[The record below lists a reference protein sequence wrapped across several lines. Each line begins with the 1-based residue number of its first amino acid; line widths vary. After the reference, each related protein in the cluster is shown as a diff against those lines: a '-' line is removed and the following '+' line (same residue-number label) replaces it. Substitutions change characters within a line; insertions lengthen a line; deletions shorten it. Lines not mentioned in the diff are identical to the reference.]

1 MDNRDIMNDAVST
14 SPARPPAGAPSAA
27 EGVGRRP
34 AGAAMNQESFR
45 FGRCE
50 LRVASRELRVDDA
63 LRPIERRPFDLLVY
77 LLRERHRVVTKDELL
92 NEVWAGEDVTP
103 GVIASA
109 VLKLRKLIE
118 DKDAEAPLIGTAH
131 RVGYRFVGVVEG
143 TAPALAAAATAAEPE
158 RLSIA
163 LLPFENRTGQPDLD
177 WVELGLLSLVQ
188 KALVAARRLEV
199 ATIPSVLASLRTVA
213 ADATLGQ
220 RAEALGRLLGC
231 THVVQVVVTG
241 SEGAW
246 QLEATLADGNG
257 STQQRLVG
265 PDLPQLGQALAGRLE
280 TTLREGTEAS
290 LDALAGSGAIANWT
304 LGRAM
309 QAAAENKWHV
319 ALNLLDAV
327 LQIEPAHPMAQV
339 ERLRVL
345 VALDDNRAFETGPA
359 LMLAARAS
367 GNRTQEAEVRLEL
380 AQAYVKRRLN
390 DQARLHVDE
399 LLQAAEGIE
408 SPAYRLNL
416 CLLRAEL
423 ALSQLDWTTAAA
435 MLERAELLCSQ
446 TGNVFD
452 RIRMLQTLLVLKA
465 ETGDMRKAWEHASD
479 AAELYR
485 RHGIVVGQARA
496 ECNLSNASCSLGMFQ
511 LGEERGELALSLSRS
526 MNVWVSTVVA
536 ASGLCGIYRQLR
548 KPQQLARALR
558 ELEQAH
564 ADNLVQNPMYHLIGR
579 AQLAMAHQQY
589 SEAVLWLQDA
599 AAHARHAGRELDH
612 HHVLPLLAAT
622 LIHAGRTDEAEAA
635 CAQMRASP
643 AFTQDNKLQA
653 AALHCEAQLALA
665 RGDAPGAL
673 SKLLTAREGA
683 HVGWWRALASLDAAW
698 LAIEAGDHEQAHRL
712 IDAFTA
718 EGLGGWLEEHPVGP
732 ALQARL
738 AHAERRFTEADW
750 RHRRLAARLGDGLPP
765 FWAELGRYYAAAAA
779 DASAGEVA
787 LPPSPRMP
795 TWI

>member
-1 MDNRDIMNDAVST
+1 M
-14 SPARPPAGAPSAA
+14 PS
-27 EGVGRRP
+27 V
-34 AGAAMNQESFR
+34 
-45 FGRCE
+45 
-50 LRVASRELRVDDA
+50 
-63 LRPIERRPFDLLVY
+63 
-77 LLRERHRVVTKDELL
+77 
-92 NEVWAGEDVTP
+92 
-103 GVIASA
+103 
-109 VLKLRKLIE
+109 
-118 DKDAEAPLIGTAH
+118 
-131 RVGYRFVGVVEG
+131 
-143 TAPALAAAATAAEPE
+143 
-158 RLSIA
+158 A

-188 KALVAARRLEV
+188 KALVAGRRLEV
-199 ATIPSVLASLRTVA
+199 ASIPSVLAALRTVSA
-213 ADATLGQ
+213 GATSGQ
-220 RAEALGRLLGC
+220 RTEALGRLLGS

-241 SEGAW
+241 SEGAY
-246 QLEATLADGNG
+246 QLEATVADASG
-257 STQQRLVG
+257 SNHQRLVG
-265 PDLPQLGQALAGRLE
+265 PDLPQLGQALAGRIE
-280 TTLREGTEAS
+280 SSLRAGGGES

-309 QAAAENKWHV
+309 QASAENKWHV

-327 LQIEPAHPMAQV
+327 LQIEPAHALAQV

-345 VALDDNRAFETGPA
+345 VALDDNKAFETGPA
-359 LMLAARAS
+359 LVMAACAS
-367 GNRTQEAEVRLEL
+367 GNRVQEAEVRLEL

-390 DQARLHVDE
+390 DQARLQLDE

-408 SPAYRLNL
+408 SPAYRLDL

-423 ALSQLDWTTAAA
+423 ALSQLDWATAAA
-435 MLERAELLCSQ
+435 MLERAQTLCGQ

-465 ETGDMRKAWEHASD
+465 ETGDMRKAWEHARE

-485 RHGIVVGQARA
+485 RHGILVGQARA
-496 ECNLSNASCSLGMFQ
+496 ECNLSNASCSLGMFE
-511 LGEERGELALSLSRS
+511 LGQERGELALSLSRS

-564 ADNLVQNPMYHLIGR
+564 ADNPVQNPMYHLVGR

-589 SEAVLWLQDA
+589 GEAVLWLQDA

-612 HHVLPLLAAT
+612 HHVLPLLATA
-622 LIHAGRTDEAEAA
+622 LIHAGRIDEAGAA
-635 CAQMRASP
+635 CVQMRAS
-643 AFTQDNKLQA
+643 AGFSRDNKLQA

-665 RGDAPGAL
+665 RGDAPQAL
-673 SKLLTAREGA
+673 HKLLTAREGA

-698 LAIEAGDHEQAHRL
+698 LAIEAGDKEQAHRL
-712 IDAFTA
+712 VDALVA

-732 ALQARL
+732 VLQARL
-738 AHAERRFTEADW
+738 AHAEGRFTEADW

-765 FWAELGRYYAAAAA
+765 YWAELGRYYAAAAA
-779 DASAGEVA
+779 DAGAGEVA